1 MNKNP
6 IYNRLYPV
14 VKKLWSLEL
23 VLVVLLAISFTIT
36 AMLYN
41 NKIALFSNLD
51 HGLYDYCIP
60 LAYVVLLIP
69 IIWFICIWLFVLE
82 RWFKYLDE
90 SYLDGFKRA
99 INDVYDCMEQTRKL
113 LSFLK
118 IRSSKY
124 SFVDNENRTI
134 SVNDRTINAFNRT
147 VKNSIVDINHDV
159 VTVLIK
165 IPDGNQ
171 EQKLLIDMLDQ
182 LRSQLSNQMPEY
194 YFSGVEREK
203 QTYVIT
209 GNKK

>member
-1 MNKNP
+1 MNKNL
-6 IYNRLYPV
+6 IFNRLYPV
-14 VKKLWSLEL
+14 VKKLWPLEL

-36 AMLYN
+36 TTLYN
-41 NKIALFSNLD
+41 NKITLFSNLA
-51 HGLYDYCIP
+51 HALYDYCIP
-60 LAYVVLLIP
+60 LTYVVLLIP
-69 IIWFICIWLFVLE
+69 IMWVICIWLFVLE

-99 INDVYDCMEQTRKL
+99 INDVYDSMEQTRKL

-147 VKNSIVDINHDV
+147 VKNSIVDINHDI

-171 EQKLLIDMLDQ
+171 EQKLLIDMLEQ

-203 QTYVIT
+203 MAYVIT